1 LLLVCWVESE
11 LISSFHHSCYD
22 WSAIKLYIGL
32 QKVTTHFRKERH
44 SISDLQINLV
54 CVTKY
59 RKKVLTA
66 SSLAVIE
73 ASFRE
78 VALKMDFQ
86 VKEFNGEEDHIHC
99 LIEYPPKL
107 SISQMVNAVKGV
119 SSRLYGKAG
128 YPKPYGKNALWS
140 PSYFVSSVG
149 GAPLEVLK
157 RYIKEQEK
165 SS

>member
-1 LLLVCWVESE
+1 
-11 LISSFHHSCYD
+11 
-22 WSAIKLYIGL
+22 
-32 QKVTTHFRKERH
+32 
-44 SISDLQINLV
+44 LV

-59 RKKVLTA
+59 RRKVLTA
-66 SSLAVIE
+66 DSLAVIK
-73 ASFRE
+73 ASFQE
-78 VALKMDFQ
+78 VALKMDFE

-128 YPKPYGKNALWS
+128 YPKPYGRNALWS
-140 PSYFVSSVG
+140 PSYLVSSVG
-149 GAPLEVLK
+149 GASLEVLK

-165 SS
+165 PS